1 MKALMLAPM
10 GSVHRRFNKANIDA
24 LHALGYE
31 VELCANFENGDGPE
45 IHNQKYVKECEEN
58 GIKTHS
64 ILFARHSLTDSL
76 KCLSQLKEL
85 LKNELYD
92 IVHTH
97 TETGGLLLKLAH
109 GVKGKSKFFYTPHGM
124 SFWKGS
130 SLKSQLVYKP
140 LERWICSGMDVNLG
154 MNMEEVEYMEHWNK
168 CSATYVHGIGLN
180 VDRMQN
186 PVRCQDEVRKEFGLA
201 EGDKFVVSIGELDDN
216 KNHVTV
222 IRALAK
228 LPHKDWKYVLCGV
241 GPNRD
246 ILFSEV
252 AGLGLKDNVIFAG
265 YRSDIP
271 DILNAADIFVF
282 PSYHEGM
289 PVSVLEA
296 MACGLPI
303 ICSEIRG
310 NVDIIKGGD
319 NGYLFQPND
328 ANTLGDKLTLLM
340 NDVDKRKVMGCRNKE
355 IVKDFSLDAVTEE
368 LKKIY
373 SSVL

>member
-1 MKALMLAPM
+1 M
-10 GSVHRRFNKANIDA
+10 
-24 LHALGYE
+24 
-31 VELCANFENGDGPE
+31 
-45 IHNQKYVKECEEN
+45 
-58 GIKTHS
+58 
-64 ILFARHSLTDSL
+64 
-76 KCLSQLKEL
+76 
-85 LKNELYD
+85 
-92 IVHTH
+92 
-97 TETGGLLLKLAH
+97 
-109 GVKGKSKFFYTPHGM
+109 
-124 SFWKGS
+124 
-130 SLKSQLVYKP
+130 
-140 LERWICSGMDVNLG
+140 
-154 MNMEEVEYMEHWNK
+154 
-168 CSATYVHGIGLN
+168 
-180 VDRMQN
+180 
-186 PVRCQDEVRKEFGLA
+186 
-201 EGDKFVVSIGELDDN
+201 
-216 KNHVTV
+216 
-222 IRALAK
+222 
-228 LPHKDWKYVLCGV
+228 LCGV